1 MSSKHKMS
9 RDIAPL
15 LIHLPARKE
24 SLLAWKCLAAGGP
37 HCSSSIFLD
46 QEKLEAHIT
55 STHGKQMLKCFKDPK
70 RSQKVANRVCRICL
84 CKADQVDGHGCN
96 LEAFAPLEEDAPVL
110 EGGEDLGP

>member
-1 MSSKHKMS
+1 MSGE
-9 RDIAPL
+9 IAL
-15 LIHLPARKE
+15 LYIHLPARKE

-55 STHGKQMLKCFKDPK
+55 STHGKQMLKYFKDPK

-84 CKADQVDGHGCN
+84 RRADQVDGHGCDCD
-96 LEAFAPLEEDAPVL
+96 LEAFAPLEEEDAPLL
-110 EGGEDLGP
+110 EGE